1 MKDLSRVGDGVI
13 VTDAAGRVMFM
24 NPVAEELSG
33 RSAAAG
39 LHRPLSEVFAL
50 VDEAAGDAVVDPLAQ
65 MPGAANGTAGT
76 SLCVLLRADGTR
88 VRIDESAAP
97 MRMADATLSGTVVIF
112 RKSGA
117 DQPTGKP
124 AQEDQPKDF
133 FAILAHE
140 LRNPLAPIRNALQIM
155 QIVQDDGDGATTSAA
170 RVIIERQL
178 KHLTR
183 LIDDLLDMS
192 RIAQGK
198 FELSKERTSLSDVV
212 RLALTY
218 ARPQLEGKEHKLL
231 VEFAAKD
238 LYLSADA
245 THLGH
250 AFANLLHNASK
261 YSAAGTPIRVTAGTE
276 EDQIIVRVID
286 QGVGIPPDMFE
297 RVFDLYGQVDRAEDG
312 THDGLGIGLTLVKRI
327 VELHGGTVAAAS
339 PGRGCGSEFIVR
351 LPRDVS
357 SVGPDAA
364 HGAAAP
370 SAPARRLRVLV
381 ADDNRDAAHT
391 LAMLLSLEGHEV
403 RAVHDGVEALAA
415 GDAFAPQLVLLDIG
429 MPLLDGYET
438 ARQIQERPWGKQAH
452 LVALTGWG
460 QEADRRKALA
470 AGFQDHLVKPA
481 EPEALKAVIDRIVA
495 D

>member
-1 MKDLSRVGDGVI
+1 MIPASSGDGVI
-13 VTDAAGRVMFM
+13 VTDAHGCVTFM
-24 NPVAEELSG
+24 NPVAEELTG
-33 RSAAAG
+33 HSAAVG
-39 LHRPLSEVFAL
+39 LYRQLREVFAI
-50 VDEAAGDAVVDPLAQ
+50 VGEANGDELAGPFAPA
-65 MPGAANGTAGT
+65 MSAANDAAPVAP
-76 SLCVLLRADGTR
+76 CVLLRADGTR
-88 VRIDESAAP
+88 VRIDASAAP
-97 MRMADATLSGTVVIF
+97 IRMADATHAGRVMIF
-112 RKSGA
+112 RRSTAGQQARQNERA
-117 DQPTGKP
+117 DQPK
-124 AQEDQPKDF
+124 ESF

-192 RIAQGK
+192 RMAQGR
-198 FELSKERTSLSDVV
+198 FELVRQRTSLSDVV
-212 RLALTY
+212 QLALTY
-218 ARPQLEGKEHKLL
+218 ARPQLEGKQHKLQI
-231 VEFAAKD
+231 EFASAE

-245 THLGH
+245 THLAH

-261 YSAAGTPIRVTAGTE
+261 YSAAATAIRVAASAD
-276 EDQIIVRVID
+276 EDQIIVRIID
-286 QGVGIPPDMFE
+286 QGVGIPPDMLE
-297 RVFDLYGQVDRAEDG
+297 RVFDLYGQVDRKEDG
-312 THDGLGIGLTLVKRI
+312 THDGLGIGLTLVRRI

-339 PGRGCGSEFIVR
+339 AGPGQGSEFIVR
-351 LPRDVS
+351 LPRDQS
-357 SVGPDAA
+357 RAAPGAALGP
-364 HGAAAP
+364 AAAP
-370 SAPARRLRVLV
+370 SQPRRLRILV

-391 LAMLLSLEGHEV
+391 LAMLLRLEGHEV
-403 RAVHDGVEALAA
+403 RAVHDGIEALVT
-415 GDAFAPQLVLLDIG
+415 GDDFAPQLVLLDIG

-438 ARQIQERPWGKQAH
+438 ARQMRERPWGKQAH

-460 QEADRRKALA
+460 QDADRRRATA